1 MPPTFRASPTPIQNQ
16 SNPKKEMI
24 SMNKTNLGVALVTGA
39 SSGIGRAT
47 AIALQSAGFRVFG
60 TSRRAA
66 AKNSD
71 GLTMLVCDVTDDAS
85 VAKLVDDVL
94 AETGRIDL
102 LVNNAG
108 MGLFG
113 GAEESSMVQAQAL
126 FDVNV
131 FGVLR
136 VTNAILPIMRR
147 QGKGRIV
154 NLSSVQGFIPAPYF
168 ALYAST
174 KHAIE
179 GYSESLDH
187 ELRPFGIRVALVE
200 PAYTRTSFEDN
211 LARPDQLLDIY
222 DAARAGMNAFVRK
235 AMEKGDSPELVA
247 KTVLA
252 AATDSVPKRRYAA
265 GKMAR
270 QVSLLRRFVPAS
282 AFDKSLRKQ
291 NGLPV

>member
-1 MPPTFRASPTPIQNQ
+1 MPIQNQ

-24 SMNKTNLGVALVTGA
+24 SMNKTNPGVALVTGA

-66 AKNSD
+66 KNSD
-71 GLTMLVCDVTDDAS
+71 GLTMLACDVTDDAS
-85 VAKLVDDVL
+85 VRKLVDDVL

-211 LARPDQLLDIY
+211 LARPDQLLDVY
-222 DAARAGMNAFVRK
+222 DAARAGMNAVVRK
-235 AMEKGDSPELVA
+235 AMEKGDSPEVVA

-252 AATDSVPKRRYAA
+252 AATDRVPKRRYAA

-270 QVSLLRRFVPAS
+270 QVSLLRRFVPTS

-291 NGLPV
+291 NGLPA

>member
-1 MPPTFRASPTPIQNQ
+1 
-16 SNPKKEMI
+16 
-24 SMNKTNLGVALVTGA
+24 MNKTNLGVALVTGA
-39 SSGIGRAT
+39 SSGIGHAT
-47 AIALQSAGFRVFG
+47 ALALQNAGYRVFG
-60 TSRRAA
+60 TSRRAVA
-66 AKNSD
+66 ERSD
-71 GLTMLVCDVTDDAS
+71 GVTMLTCDVTDDAS
-85 VAKLVDDVL
+85 VAKLIDVVL
-94 AETGRIDL
+94 AKARRIDL

-113 GAEESSMVQAQAL
+113 GAEESSITQAQAL

-136 VTNAILPIMRR
+136 VTNAVLPIMRR

-168 ALYAST
+168 ALYSLT

-187 ELRPFGIRVALVE
+187 ELRPFGIRVALIE
-200 PAYTRTSFEDN
+200 PAYTLTSFEEN
-211 LARPDQLLDIY
+211 LAKPDQLLDIY
-222 DAARAGMNAFVRK
+222 DSARTGMTAAVRK
-235 AMEKGDSPELVA
+235 AMERGDAPEVVA
-247 KTVLA
+247 ETVLK
-252 AATDSVPKRRYAA
+252 AATDPEPKKRYAA

-270 QVSLLRRFVPAS
+270 QVSFLRRFVPAS